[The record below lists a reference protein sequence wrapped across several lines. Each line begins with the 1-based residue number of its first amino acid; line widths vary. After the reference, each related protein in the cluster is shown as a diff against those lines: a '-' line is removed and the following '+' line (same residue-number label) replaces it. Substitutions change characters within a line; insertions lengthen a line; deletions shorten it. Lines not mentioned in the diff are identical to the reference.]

1 MTKPKLSETL
11 SVLGEIV
18 SSCQYYGFRATRL
31 ADAIALLEQVGIM
44 KDGKFI
50 NQWGANLERLDGGD
64 ECKSSE

>member
-1 MTKPKLSETL
+1 MTRPKLSETL
-11 SVLGEIV
+11 SVLGDIV

-44 KDGKFI
+44 KDGKFVC
-50 NQWGANLERLDGGD
+50 QWGVGLERFDRGE